1 MTEDILNTFKPQ
13 AELNDEGLSE
23 LSQLTQWARWNA
35 ILSLL
40 AMVCSFSMN
49 LYTAVK
55 FPEAPDAIASFTM
68 AILSALLSLLLNT
81 TLLSATGKLKT
92 SLEGYNQELFN
103 MGLAKLTR
111 YFKITGILT
120 IIALVFIIFAII
132 IGLSAIATGQ

>member
-1 MTEDILNTFKPQ
+1 MTEDILTTFKPQ

-40 AMVCSFSMN
+40 AMVCSFTMN

-81 TLLSATGKLKT
+81 TLLSATSKLK
-92 SLEGYNQELFN
+92 SSIAGYDQELFN
-103 MGLAKLTR
+103 MGLAKLTK
-111 YFKITGILT
+111 YFKITGIFT
-120 IIALVFIIFAII
+120 IIALVFITIAII
-132 IGLSAIATGQ
+132 IGLSALATGR

>member
-1 MTEDILNTFKPQ
+1 MTEDILTTFKPQ

-40 AMVCSFSMN
+40 AMVCSFTMN

-81 TLLSATGKLKT
+81 TLLSATGKLK
-92 SLEGYNQELFN
+92 SSIAGYDQELFN
-103 MGLAKLTR
+103 MGLAKLTK
-111 YFKITGILT
+111 YFKITGIFT
-120 IIALVFIIFAII
+120 IIALVFITIAII
-132 IGLSAIATGQ
+132 IGLSAIATRQ